1 MGQAV
6 ALLLEGGG
14 GRWAAVDLRRLRRAL
29 TDEYVGPDRAA
40 AVAAVDRLLA
50 GR

>member
-14 GRWAAVDLRRLRRAL
+14 DRWAAVDLRRLRRAL
-29 TDEYVGPDRAA
+29 TDEYAGPDRV
-40 AVAAVDRLLA
+40 VAIQQIDKLLEVL
-50 GR
+50 